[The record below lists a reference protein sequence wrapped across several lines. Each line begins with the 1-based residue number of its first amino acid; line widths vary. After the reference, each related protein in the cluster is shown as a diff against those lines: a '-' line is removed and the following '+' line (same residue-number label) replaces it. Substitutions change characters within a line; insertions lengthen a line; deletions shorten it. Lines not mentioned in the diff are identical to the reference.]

1 VADGRKERG
10 CKIDLSQGSVA
21 PSGLESRNWREAE
34 EASMLEMNSDKVCFV
49 IIKAREFDVQEEDS
63 EADSSNATDDNFSSV
78 FSSEKDDS
86 VRKELKAFIDGM
98 DEDEQCEL
106 VALCWL
112 GRGDFSVEEWKIA
125 VAEARSR
132 RQGSTADYLIG
143 IPLVSDYLEEGL
155 SKFDLSCEGFEMGRL

>member
-1 VADGRKERG
+1 
-10 CKIDLSQGSVA
+10 
-21 PSGLESRNWREAE
+21 
-34 EASMLEMNSDKVCFV
+34 MLEMNSDKVCFV

-63 EADSSNATDDNFSSV
+63 EADSSNATDDNFASV

>member
-1 VADGRKERG
+1 MPE
-10 CKIDLSQGSVA
+10 I
-21 PSGLESRNWREAE
+21 
-34 EASMLEMNSDKVCFV
+34 NSDKVCFV
-49 IIKAREFDVQEEDS
+49 IVKAREFDVQVEGQ
-63 EADSSNATDDNFSSV
+63 EADDSNATDDNFASV
-78 FSSEKDDS
+78 FASGRDDS
-86 VRKELKAFIDGM
+86 VRRELKDFIDGM

-112 GRGDFSVEEWKIA
+112 GRGDFSTEEWKIA
-125 VAEARSR
+125 VAQARSR

>member
-1 VADGRKERG
+1 MEPA
-10 CKIDLSQGSVA
+10 
-21 PSGLESRNWREAE
+21 
-34 EASMLEMNSDKVCFV
+34 MLEINSDKVCFV
-49 IIKAREFDVQEEDS
+49 IIKAREFDVQIEGL
-63 EADSSNATDDNFSSV
+63 EADDSNATDDKFASV
-78 FSSEKDDS
+78 FASGEDDS
-86 VRKELKAFIDGM
+86 VRKEINAFIDGM

-112 GRGDFSVEEWKIA
+112 GRGDFAVEEWKIA
-125 VAEARSR
+125 VAEARGR

>member
-1 VADGRKERG
+1 MPE
-10 CKIDLSQGSVA
+10 I
-21 PSGLESRNWREAE
+21 NT
-34 EASMLEMNSDKVCFV
+34 DKVCFV
-49 IIKAREFDVQEEDS
+49 IIKAREFDVQVGGL
-63 EADSSNATDDNFSSV
+63 EADDSNATDDNFASV
-78 FSSEKDDS
+78 FASGMDDS

-112 GRGDFSVEEWKIA
+112 GRGDFSTDEWDRAVE
-125 VAEARSR
+125 EARSR
-132 RQGSTADYLIG
+132 REGSTATYLIG

>member
-1 VADGRKERG
+1 MD
-10 CKIDLSQGSVA
+10 
-21 PSGLESRNWREAE
+21 P
-34 EASMLEMNSDKVCFV
+34 EMPEINTDKVCFV
-49 IIKAREFDVQEEDS
+49 IVKAREYDVQGEELVD
-63 EADSSNATDDNFSSV
+63 EGSNATDDNFASV
-78 FSSEKDDS
+78 YATDKSDS
-86 VRKELKAFIDGM
+86 VRRELKDFIDGM

-106 VALCWL
+106 VALCWV
-112 GRGDFSVEEWKIA
+112 GRGDFSAEEWKVA

>member
-1 VADGRKERG
+1 MPE
-10 CKIDLSQGSVA
+10 IN
-21 PSGLESRNWREAE
+21 P
-34 EASMLEMNSDKVCFV
+34 DKVCFV
-49 IIKAREFDVQEEDS
+49 IVKAREFDVQVEDQ
-63 EADSSNATDDNFSSV
+63 EADDSNATDDNFASV
-78 FSSEKDDS
+78 FASEEDDS
-86 VRKELKAFIDGM
+86 VHKELKAFIDAM

-112 GRGDFSVEEWKIA
+112 GRGDFSTDEWDVA